1 MHGGK
6 GLTPVKA
13 GKAIQKYKPTIPE
26 NREVWRGGMR
36 MEQGLSWIA
45 ARLAWTMLG
54 VLVTVHGAGQGSQGQ
69 AGGAAKP
76 MVYGSHDLFY
86 VVEIPAGWEY
96 RNEEGSNEIT
106 ISKDDVSVSVAVV
119 DAEIGNTVETLLE
132 ARKKLLL
139 ERCPSAEL
147 HEETTQAVAGVAGRS
162 LTMYCAGPSAPTTVR
177 VSASMQYWKFFVFYV
192 TCPTAKWSEMQP
204 IVDRMARSF
213 RHGDGL
219 PEGRAERMRAK

>member
-1 MHGGK
+1 
-6 GLTPVKA
+6 
-13 GKAIQKYKPTIPE
+13 
-26 NREVWRGGMR
+26 
-36 MEQGLSWIA
+36 
-45 ARLAWTMLG
+45 
-54 VLVTVHGAGQGSQGQ
+54 
-69 AGGAAKP
+69 

-219 PEGRAERMRAK
+219 PEGRAERMRPSEAWPAPAIDKKIEVNAAPGIARVAEQSSRTRQRRNHDR